1 MKKRTK
7 RLVGVIGFLLFT
19 ALAFVFYFY
28 VTFSGNIIERFSQQ
42 RAIIKAYETSYDE
55 DFKIVSSSYDY
66 KRKEFSF
73 RISSQSQPEI
83 IFTSTLDEADRIDRY
98 AAARSIDYFR
108 KVISESLGNDFDDLQ
123 YKVNIFEEYNSP
135 DLLERDMTTRLSQNQ
150 YVVDLSWDPP
160 VLDTLQVD
168 TIFNDMTQ
176 RISARLDTSIGGLKI
191 RAGVYDG
198 EDYYITEVDLRQL

>member
-1 MKKRTK
+1 MKKRSK
-7 RLVGVIGFLLFT
+7 RIIIGVIGFLLLT
-19 ALAFVFYFY
+19 VLAFALYFY
-28 VTFSGNIIERFSQQ
+28 MTFSGNIIERFSQQ
-42 RAIIKAYETSYDE
+42 RSIIKVYEARYDE

-98 AAARSIDYFR
+98 AAARCTDYLR
-108 KVISESLGNDFDDLQ
+108 KVISEAFGKDFDDLQ
-123 YKVNIFEEYNSP
+123 YRVNIFEEYNSP
-135 DLLERDMTTRLSQNQ
+135 GLLERDVTTRLSQNQ

-198 EDYYITEVDLRQL
+198 KDYYITEVDLR

>member
-28 VTFSGNIIERFSQQ
+28 MTFSGNIIERFSQQ
-42 RAIIKAYETSYDE
+42 RAIIKAYETRYDE
-55 DFKIVSSSYDY
+55 DFEIVSSSYGY

-73 RISSQSQPEI
+73 RISSKSEPEI
-83 IFTSTLDEADRIDRY
+83 VFTSTLDEADSIDRY

-160 VLDTLQVD
+160 VCQWPSQFVVLWQ
-168 TIFNDMTQ
+168 
-176 RISARLDTSIGGLKI
+176 
-191 RAGVYDG
+191 
-198 EDYYITEVDLRQL
+198 

>member
-7 RLVGVIGFLLFT
+7 RLVGVIGFLLLT

-28 VTFSGNIIERFSQQ
+28 MTFSGNIIERFSQQ

-98 AAARSIDYFR
+98 AAARCTVYLR
-108 KVISESLGNDFDDLQ
+108 KVISEAFGKDFDDLQ
-123 YKVNIFEEYNSP
+123 YRVNIFEEYNSP
-135 DLLERDMTTRLSQNQ
+135 GLL
-150 YVVDLSWDPP
+150 
-160 VLDTLQVD
+160 
-168 TIFNDMTQ
+168 
-176 RISARLDTSIGGLKI
+176 
-191 RAGVYDG
+191 
-198 EDYYITEVDLRQL
+198 

>member
-1 MKKRTK
+1 MKKRAK
-7 RLVGVIGFLLFT
+7 RIIIGVIGFLLLT
-19 ALAFVFYFY
+19 VLAFALYFY
-28 VTFSGNIIERFSQQ
+28 MTFSGNIIERFSQQ
-42 RAIIKAYETSYDE
+42 RSIIKVYEARYDE

-98 AAARSIDYFR
+98 AAARCTDYLR
-108 KVISESLGNDFDDLQ
+108 KVISEAFGNDFDDLQ

-135 DLLERDMTTRLSQNQ
+135 GLLERDVTTRLSQNQ

-198 EDYYITEVDLRQL
+198 KDYYITEVDLR

>member
-1 MKKRTK
+1 MKKRSK
-7 RLVGVIGFLLFT
+7 RIIIGVIGFLLLT
-19 ALAFVFYFY
+19 VLAFALYFY
-28 VTFSGNIIERFSQQ
+28 MTFSGNIIERFSQQ
-42 RAIIKAYETSYDE
+42 RSIIKVYEARYDE

-98 AAARSIDYFR
+98 AAARCTDYLR
-108 KVISESLGNDFDDLQ
+108 KVISEAFGNDFDDLQ
-123 YKVNIFEEYNSP
+123 YRVNIFEEYNSP
-135 DLLERDMTTRLSQNQ
+135 GLLERDVTTRLSQNQ

-198 EDYYITEVDLRQL
+198 KDYYITEVDLR

>member
-1 MKKRTK
+1 MKKRSK
-7 RLVGVIGFLLFT
+7 RIIIGVIGFLLLT
-19 ALAFVFYFY
+19 VLAFALYFY
-28 VTFSGNIIERFSQQ
+28 MTFSGNIIERFSQQ

-98 AAARSIDYFR
+98 AAARSTDYLR
-108 KVISESLGNDFDDLQ
+108 KVISESFGNDFDDLQ

-198 EDYYITEVDLRQL
+198 KDYYITEVDLR

>member
-1 MKKRTK
+1 MKKRSK
-7 RLVGVIGFLLFT
+7 RIIIGVIGFLLLT
-19 ALAFVFYFY
+19 VLAFALYFY
-28 VTFSGNIIERFSQQ
+28 MTFSGNIIERFSQQ
-42 RAIIKAYETSYDE
+42 RSIIKVYEARYDE

-98 AAARSIDYFR
+98 AAARCTVYLR
-108 KVISESLGNDFDDLQ
+108 KVISEAFGKDFDDLQ
-123 YKVNIFEEYNSP
+123 YRVNIFEEYNSP
-135 DLLERDMTTRLSQNQ
+135 GLLERDVTTRLSQNQ

-198 EDYYITEVDLRQL
+198 KDYYITEVDLR

>member
-7 RLVGVIGFLLFT
+7 RLVGVIGFLLLT

-28 VTFSGNIIERFSQQ
+28 MTFSGNIIERFSQQ
-42 RAIIKAYETSYDE
+42 RAIIKAYETRYDE
-55 DFKIVSSSYDY
+55 DFEIVSSSYGY

-73 RISSQSQPEI
+73 RISSKSEPEI
-83 IFTSTLDEADRIDRY
+83 VFTSTLDEADSIDRY

-108 KVISESLGNDFDDLQ
+108 KVISEAFGNDFDDLQ

-135 DLLERDMTTRLSQNQ
+135 GLLERDVTTRLSQNQ

-198 EDYYITEVDLRQL
+198 KDYYITEVVLR

>member
-1 MKKRTK
+1 MKKRSK
-7 RLVGVIGFLLFT
+7 RIIIGVIGFLLLT
-19 ALAFVFYFY
+19 VLAFALYFY
-28 VTFSGNIIERFSQQ
+28 MTFSGNIIERFSQQ
-42 RAIIKAYETSYDE
+42 RSIIKVYEARYDE

-135 DLLERDMTTRLSQNQ
+135 GLLERDVTTRLSQNQ

-198 EDYYITEVDLRQL
+198 KDYYITEVDLR

>member
-1 MKKRTK
+1 MKKRSK
-7 RLVGVIGFLLFT
+7 RIIIGVIGFLLLT
-19 ALAFVFYFY
+19 VLAFALYFY
-28 VTFSGNIIERFSQQ
+28 MTFSGNIIERFSQQ
-42 RAIIKAYETSYDE
+42 RAIIKVYEARYDE

-98 AAARSIDYFR
+98 AAARCTDYFR
-108 KVISESLGNDFDDLQ
+108 KVISESFGNDFDDLQ

-198 EDYYITEVDLRQL
+198 KNYYITEVDLR

>member
-7 RLVGVIGFLLFT
+7 RLVGVIGFLLLT

-28 VTFSGNIIERFSQQ
+28 MAFSGNIIERFSQQ
-42 RAIIKAYETSYDE
+42 RAIIKVYETRYDE
-55 DFKIVSSSYDY
+55 DFKIVSSSYGY

-73 RISSQSQPEI
+73 RLSSKSKPEI

-108 KVISESLGNDFDDLQ
+108 KVISETFGKDFDDLQ
-123 YKVNIFEEYNSP
+123 YRVNIFEEYNSP
-135 DLLERDMTTRLSQNQ
+135 GLLERDVTTRLSQNQ

-191 RAGVYDG
+191 RTGVYDG
-198 EDYYITEVDLRQL
+198 KDYYITEVDLR

>member
-28 VTFSGNIIERFSQQ
+28 MTFSGNIIERFSQQ
-42 RAIIKAYETSYDE
+42 RAIIKAYETRYDE
-55 DFKIVSSSYDY
+55 DFEIVSSSYGY

-98 AAARSIDYFR
+98 AAARCIDYFR
-108 KVISESLGNDFDDLQ
+108 KVISESFGNDFDDLQ
-123 YKVNIFEEYNSP
+123 YRVNIFEEYNSP

-160 VLDTLQVD
+160 AIDPLQVD
-168 TIFNDMTQ
+168 AILADMTL
-176 RISARLDTSIGGLKI
+176 RISERLDTAIGGLKLRVGVWDGKNYYTTEIDI
-191 RAGVYDG
+191 R
-198 EDYYITEVDLRQL
+198 